1 MRTSIRLIIVSALR
15 LFTPWLLVVIAVTWA
30 GYPGVTCITPL
41 AWLLALPVG
50 VRIEAHSTSPDAG
63 QRLRE
68 AALAG
73 ALLGL
78 LQGILFLL
86 IMPRLG
92 PLQADERASAGMIAL
107 ALLIIGIPIAAGL
120 STLTAWLAQRRISQP
135 AG

>member
-1 MRTSIRLIIVSALR
+1 MS
-15 LFTPWLLVVIAVTWA
+15 
-30 GYPGVTCITPL
+30 
-41 AWLLALPVG
+41 WLLALPVG

-63 QRLRE
+63 NRLRE

-92 PLQADERASAGMIAL
+92 PLQAGEQASASMIAL
-107 ALLIIGIPIAAGL
+107 AMLIIGIPIAAGL
-120 STLTAWLAQRRISQP
+120 SALTAWLAQRRTSQS
-135 AG
+135 AR